1 MIRPQYHLKRTD
13 TGIDAFDVRRL
24 IDLSKHL
31 PVRMID
37 PTSLPELDLDHWYFN
52 TRSKATPRS
61 IIEHMQLVLAADVRY
76 PIILDKDGRLMDG
89 MHRVCKALLE
99 GIREIPAVQFIDD
112 PLPDFVDCDPD
123 LLPYDD
129 LWTVGGTP

>member
-1 MIRPQYHLKRTD
+1 MIRPQYHLRPTE

-24 IDLSKHL
+24 IELSKHL

-37 PTSLPELDLDHWYFN
+37 PGSLAELDVDHWYFN

-61 IIEHMQLVLAADVRY
+61 IVEHMQLVRAADVRY

-89 MHRVCKALLE
+89 MHRVCNALLE
-99 GIREIPAVQFIDD
+99 GVREIPAVQFMED
-112 PLPDFVDCDPD
+112 PLPDFVNCDPD
-123 LLPYDD
+123 LLPYDE
-129 LWTVGGTP
+129 